1 MKAFSLLPTVLIIGI
16 VTMEVGLALSF
27 IIYLANSSSYGSRLA
42 QEALFAARAGIND
55 GILRV
60 IRDKSFSSPGYQ
72 MTVGRA
78 SVEVKVEKDQPTTGQ
93 DRITATAT
101 VFLRQKKFQAII
113 SVDSNTGEVSLI
125 SFEEI

>member
-16 VTMEVGLALSF
+16 VTIEIGLALSF
-27 IIYLANSSSYGSRLA
+27 IIYLANSSSYGARLA

-60 IRDKSFSSPGYQ
+60 IRDKDFSSTGYQ

-78 SVEVKVEKDQPTTGQ
+78 SVEVKVEKNQPVNGQ

-101 VFLRQKKFQAII
+101 VILRQKKLQAII
-113 SVDSNTGEVSLI
+113 SVDSTTGEVSLL
-125 SFEEI
+125 SLEEI